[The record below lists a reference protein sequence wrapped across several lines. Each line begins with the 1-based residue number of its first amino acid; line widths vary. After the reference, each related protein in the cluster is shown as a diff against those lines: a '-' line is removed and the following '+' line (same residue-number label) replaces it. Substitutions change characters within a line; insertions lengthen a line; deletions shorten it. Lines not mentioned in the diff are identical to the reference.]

1 MLKRLNGS
9 NVINRQVQ
17 NNVGL
22 TMGPLVRNPNV
33 NVSQGNVIQSELREQ
48 LPLSV
53 HSSVAGSGVS
63 VSQSR
68 VSTSMSRS
76 LEQANAIQFG
86 SGKQNL
92 NVRGLNK
99 YSDMSSS
106 KLHNEIRDPLSVS
119 GCGDELSEGVSLGK
133 AKLPGEIL
141 KRKLLLKMLKEKDKS
156 KNAGGY
162 SGGVSSGSGLLGR
175 ELQKKGGSINIEGT
189 SDGKSRSKDLGDS
202 YQLLGSGHPFDLK
215 TLMSELSKINK
226 SKIKLSSLPQ
236 SVQLTIKKSFDKM
249 KSEPTTEKILKLYNK
264 LLE

>member
-63 VSQSR
+63 VSQSRVPSGR

-189 SDGKSRSKDLGDS
+189 SDGKSRSKDLG
-202 YQLLGSGHPFDLK
+202 HPFDLK